1 MSLGGGKLSTRKDM
15 VSQTWILHYFE
26 FADFAGV
33 IQRQNRPVGKSYK
46 SFLV

>member
-1 MSLGGGKLSTRKDM
+1 MANESRWWKARKDM